1 MPIFDKP
8 IIEFETYCSNC
19 NCSMDSEIEIESSS
33 KHRFHQA
40 IFIGFCE
47 KCKEE
52 IETEFLWTGKEE
64 MEDEIESLREQIEDL
79 EIENKILVEQLE
91 KIIKE
96 KGKFNENK

>member
-47 KCKEE
+47 KCKE
-52 IETEFLWTGKEE
+52 
-64 MEDEIESLREQIEDL
+64 
-79 EIENKILVEQLE
+79 KI
-91 KIIKE
+91 
-96 KGKFNENK
+96 